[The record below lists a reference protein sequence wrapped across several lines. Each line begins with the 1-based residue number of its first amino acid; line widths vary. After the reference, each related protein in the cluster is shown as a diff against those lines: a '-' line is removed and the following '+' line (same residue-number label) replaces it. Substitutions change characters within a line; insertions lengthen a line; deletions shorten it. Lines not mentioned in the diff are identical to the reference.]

1 MGSQVYFNYFKERFI
16 HFSGTVDK
24 FHKQC
29 LLDPTNSFCKSQPL
43 FLYNIIRY
51 VLYIIRYME
60 KSASYIYYGA
70 DSTLLC
76 QSSILV
82 LPFNLL

>member
-1 MGSQVYFNYFKERFI
+1 MGNQVYFNYFKERFI
-16 HFSGTVDK
+16 HFSETVVK
-24 FHKQC
+24 FHKQR

-51 VLYIIRYME
+51 ME

-70 DSTLLC
+70 FSPL
-76 QSSILV
+76 IV
-82 LPFNLL
+82 P